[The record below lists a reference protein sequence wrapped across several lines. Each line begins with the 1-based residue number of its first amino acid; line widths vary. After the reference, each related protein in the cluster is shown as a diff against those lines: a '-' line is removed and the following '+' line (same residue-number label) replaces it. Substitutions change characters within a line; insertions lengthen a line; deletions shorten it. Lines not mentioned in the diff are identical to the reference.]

1 MLGDKTK
8 MVLGLIATA
17 GIGIFVFALAESISS
32 GFAGFHGGLPF
43 WIIIIF
49 VMGLAVYDYMDEC
62 LKASEKVKQFMQL
75 AAIVFCGTAF
85 TYAGWGTST
94 LFAEKDEIFVRSSF
108 FGNYT
113 SPAIWYEVFW
123 MAFAF
128 FSAALTFVLVMRKL
142 SKMNQQSAG

>member
-1 MLGDKTK
+1 MLGEKTK
-8 MVLGLIATA
+8 IALGLIATA

-32 GFAGFHGGLPF
+32 GFAGFYGGLPF
-43 WIIIIF
+43 WVIVIF
-49 VMGLAVYDYMDEC
+49 VMGLATYDFLTDC
-62 LKASEKVKQFMQL
+62 LNISENTKFFLQL
-75 AAIVFCGTAF
+75 VAIVFCGTAF

-123 MAFAF
+123 MVFAF
-128 FSAALTFVLVMRKL
+128 FAAALTFVLVMRKIA
-142 SKMNQQSAG
+142 KRDQQTTG